1 MVSKTGLTR
10 PAVVWILLA
19 ALNGLLSVAAGAFS
33 RHGMLDA
40 GSREMIAIGSQYQM
54 THALALFAVAWLAT
68 QSDLPWVSP
77 VHVAGAAFALGIL
90 MFSGSLYWLGIT
102 GDVPVRGAAPVGGF
116 LLMLGWIA
124 IAVAAARSYLAVD
137 CSSCQVPPDRS

>member
-1 MVSKTGLTR
+1 MCSTSGLTR
-10 PAVVWILLA
+10 PAVVWVLLA
-19 ALNGLLSVAAGAFS
+19 ALNGLISVAAGAFS
-33 RHGMLDA
+33 RHAMLDA

-68 QSDLPWVSP
+68 ESDLPWLSP
-77 VHVAGAAFALGIL
+77 VHVAGAGFTLGIL

-102 GDVPVRGAAPVGGF
+102 GDVPVPGAAPVGGF

-124 IAVAAARSYLAVD
+124 VGVAAVRTYLSLD
-137 CSSCQVPPDRS
+137 CSSCHLPSDRG

>member
-1 MVSKTGLTR
+1 MCSTSGLTR

-33 RHGMLDA
+33 RHAMLDA
-40 GSREMIAIGSQYQM
+40 GGREMIAIGSQYQM
-54 THALALFAVAWLAT
+54 AHALAMFAVAWLAA

-77 VHVAGAAFALGIL
+77 VHVAGAGFALGIL

-102 GDVPVRGAAPVGGF
+102 GDVPVPGAAPVGGF

-124 IAVAAARSYLAVD
+124 VAVAAVRSYMALD
-137 CSSCQVPPDRS
+137 CSSCHLPSHRG